1 MKKYC
6 IPLYLLWVVLVAAS
20 PEPQWTLHTVQPGE
34 TLSKIVRHYLPYTA
48 AYTKKELVNSIKS
61 INGID
66 GNLSPGQTI
75 RVPVVWDAPLKPRTV
90 PKAKNFVA
98 KGVYMNP
105 SSAGTRTILD
115 TGYKLRLSGANTV
128 VFDAKDDLGAITYP
142 SPLKA
147 RYFPNEDYTPNIEE
161 LPKMIEYLHRMG
173 VHVVARM
180 VVLKDPIMA
189 KNNPQ
194 WCINREKN
202 WLNPADPDVQEYLL
216 AVVRELSDSGVDE
229 IQLDYIRYF
238 ADTKTDTGVDGV
250 SRSDIIAGLLKKI
263 HDVTAPK
270 GVLLSL
276 DMFGIVIW
284 QRDVDVLV
292 VGQDIGKLKPYV
304 DVISP
309 MLYPSHFSKGFAG
322 IKNPADDPYLFVY
335 DGIRRMKALV
345 GDEVVIRPWLQA
357 FPLHV
362 TKGFGPGYIETQIK
376 AALDAGATGWLLW
389 SPENRYNYSFE
400 AMQNVIAYKP
410 ATKVASMGGKNAP
423 PKMSSKPNETGAV
436 GQQAVPTTSSGVN
449 PPHVDPQ
456 TTVMPQARQSS
467 AALSV
472 PLTNREPVPNGVH

>member
-1 MKKYC
+1 M
-6 IPLYLLWVVLVAAS
+6 LWFLLVAAS
-20 PEPQWTLHTVQPGE
+20 PEPKWTVHTVQPGE
-34 TLSKIVRHYLPYTA
+34 TLSKIVRQYLPYTA

-61 INGID
+61 VNGID

-75 RVPVVWDAPLKPRTV
+75 RVPVVWDEPLRPKIV

-115 TGYKLRLSGANTV
+115 TGYKLRLAGANTV
-128 VFDAKDDLGAITYP
+128 VFDAKDDLGAITYA

-189 KNNPQ
+189 RNNPA
-194 WCINREKN
+194 WCINREKS
-202 WLNPADPDVQEYLL
+202 WLNPADPNVQEYLL

-229 IQLDYIRYF
+229 IQLDYMRYF
-238 ADTKTDTGVDGV
+238 ADTRTDTGVEGL
-250 SRSDIIAGLLKKI
+250 SRSDAIAGLLKKI

-292 VGQDIGKLKPYV
+292 VGQDINKLKPYV
-304 DVISP
+304 DIISP
-309 MLYPSHFSKGFAG
+309 MLYPSHFSAGFAG
-322 IKNPADDPYLFVY
+322 IKNPADDPYLFVS
-335 DGIRRMKALV
+335 DGIKRMKALV
-345 GDEVVIRPWLQA
+345 GDEIVIRPWLQA
-357 FPLHV
+357 FPLRV
-362 TKGFGPGYIETQIK
+362 TKGYGPGYIETQIR
-376 AALDAGATGWLLW
+376 AAHDAGAVGWLLW
-389 SPENRYNYSFE
+389 SPENRYNYSFA
-400 AMQNVIAYKP
+400 AMQNLMKHKP
-410 ATKVASMGGKNAP
+410 ETKVAAMVGRNTPGRSSLDKPDADEDGAQQTAP
-423 PKMSSKPNETGAV
+423 A
-436 GQQAVPTTSSGVN
+436 TSSGVV
-449 PPHVDPQ
+449 PP
-456 TTVMPQARQSS
+456 ARSHSTSSPGAKQSS
-467 AALSV
+467 LANPRS
-472 PLTNREPVPNGVH
+472 

>member
-1 MKKYC
+1 M
-6 IPLYLLWVVLVAAS
+6 LLILLIAAS
-20 PEPQWTLHTVQPGE
+20 PEPRWTTHTVQQGE
-34 TLSKIVRHYLPYTA
+34 TLSKIVRYYLPYTA

-75 RVPVVWDAPLKPRTV
+75 RVPVVWDAPLKPKTV
-90 PKAKNFVA
+90 SKAKTFVA

-115 TGYKLRLSGANTV
+115 TGYKLRLNGANTV
-128 VFDAKDDLGAITYP
+128 VFDAKDDLGAITYQ
-142 SPLKA
+142 SHLKA
-147 RYFPNEDYTPNIEE
+147 KYFPNEDYTPNIEE
-161 LPKMIEYLHRMG
+161 LPKLIEYLHRMG

-189 KNNPQ
+189 KNNPE
-194 WCINREKN
+194 WCINREKS
-202 WLNPADPDVQEYLL
+202 WLNPADPNVQEYLL

-238 ADTKTDTGVDGV
+238 ADTKTDTGVGGM
-250 SRSDIIAGLLKKI
+250 SRSDTIAGLLKKI
-263 HDVTAPK
+263 HDVTAFK
-270 GVLLSL
+270 GVLLSM

-292 VGQDIGKLKPYV
+292 VGQDIDKLKPYV
-304 DVISP
+304 DIISP

-335 DGIRRMKALV
+335 DGIKRMKALV
-345 GDEVVIRPWLQA
+345 GDEIVIRPWLQA

-400 AMQNVIAYKP
+400 AMHKVMKYEP
-410 ATKVASMGGKNAP
+410 ETRVASISVKSATQKP
-423 PKMSSKPNETGAV
+423 QSKPSVSDAN
-436 GQQAVPTTSSGVN
+436 QQQPPVSAPANGVN
-449 PPHVDPQ
+449 SPPVDSQP
-456 TTVMPQARQSS
+456 TVPSPEANKQQSS
-467 AALSV
+467 LLIPESMDD
-472 PLTNREPVPNGVH
+472 TRRQTD